1 MTPIASYHIPG
12 VGTVDVVQQNDGRNR
27 FWNLFAASG
36 ECLNEGHP
44 FGSKPRRK
52 QVKAFLAHDLKEA
65 LARIEKECE
74 RLKIAQEDLDEV
86 IHEAAQ
92 AGNRRLNQVSEEKQ
106 QERLITTAEEQAAR
120 INNGGRA
127 SQLVYLL
134 EAYGE
139 AGALKALQDRHETN
153 G

>member
-1 MTPIASYHIPG
+1 MTTVASYHILG
-12 VGTVDVVQQNDGRNR
+12 FGTVEVVQQNDGRNR
-27 FWNLFAASG
+27 FWDLFAASG

-44 FGSKPRRK
+44 FWSKPRRK
-52 QVKAFLAHDLKEA
+52 QVVTFLAQDLKEA

-74 RLKIAQEDLDEV
+74 RLKITQEDLDEV

-92 AGNRRLNQVSEEKQ
+92 AGNLRLNQVSEEKQ
-106 QERLITTAEEQAAR
+106 QGHLITTAEEQAAR
-120 INNGGRA
+120 VNNGGRA
-127 SQLVYLL
+127 SQLIYLL

-139 AGALKALQDRHETN
+139 AGAVNAMQDRYETN

>member
-1 MTPIASYHIPG
+1 MTTVASYRILG
-12 VGTVDVVQQNDGRNR
+12 FGTVDVVQQNDGRNR
-27 FWNLFAASG
+27 FWDLFAASG

-44 FGSKPRRK
+44 FRSEPRRK
-52 QVKAFLAHDLKEA
+52 QVEAFLAHDLKEA

-86 IHEAAQ
+86 IHETAQ
-92 AGNRRLNQVSEEKQ
+92 TGNLRLNQVSEEKQ
-106 QERLITTAEEQAAR
+106 QDRLITTAEEQAAR

-127 SQLVYLL
+127 SQLIYLL

>member
-1 MTPIASYHIPG
+1 MTTIASHRIPG
-12 VGTVDVVQQNDGRNR
+12 FGTVEVVQQNDGRNR
-27 FWNLFAASG
+27 FWDLFAASG

-44 FGSKPRRK
+44 FWRKPQRK
-52 QVKAFLAHDLKEA
+52 QVEAFLAHDLKEA

-74 RLKIAQEDLDEV
+74 RLKITQEDLDEV
-86 IHEAAQ
+86 VHEAAQ
-92 AGNRRLNQVSEEKQ
+92 TGNRRLNQVSEEKQ

-120 INNGGRA
+120 VNNGGRA

-139 AGALKALQDRHETN
+139 AGAVKALQDRHETN

>member
-1 MTPIASYHIPG
+1 MTTVASYRIPG
-12 VGTVDVVQQNDGRNR
+12 FGTVDVVQHNDGRNR
-27 FWNLFAASG
+27 VWDLFAASG

-44 FGSKPRRK
+44 FWSEPRRK
-52 QVKAFLAHDLKEA
+52 QVETFLAHDLKEA

-74 RLKIAQEDLDEV
+74 RLKITQEDLDEV

-120 INNGGRA
+120 VNNGGRA
-127 SQLVYLL
+127 SQLIYLL

-139 AGALKALQDRHETN
+139 AGTVNALQDRHETN

>member
-1 MTPIASYHIPG
+1 MTTVASYRIPG
-12 VGTVDVVQQNDGRNR
+12 FGTVDVVQQNDGRNR
-27 FWNLFAASG
+27 FWDLFAASG

-44 FGSKPRRK
+44 FWSKPRRK
-52 QVKAFLAHDLKEA
+52 QVVTFLAQDLKEA

-86 IHEAAQ
+86 IHETAQ
-92 AGNRRLNQVSEEKQ
+92 TGNLRLNQVSEEKQ
-106 QERLITTAEEQAAR
+106 QDRLITTAEEQAAR

-127 SQLVYLL
+127 SQLIYLL

>member
-1 MTPIASYHIPG
+1 MTTVASYHIPG
-12 VGTVDVVQQNDGRNR
+12 FGTVDVVQQNDGRNR
-27 FWNLFAASG
+27 FWDLFAASG

-44 FGSKPRRK
+44 FWSKPRRK
-52 QVKAFLAHDLKEA
+52 QVVTFLAQDLKEA

-86 IHEAAQ
+86 IHETAQ
-92 AGNRRLNQVSEEKQ
+92 TGNLRLNQVSEEKQ
-106 QERLITTAEEQAAR
+106 QDRLITTAEEQAAR

-127 SQLVYLL
+127 SQLIYLL

>member
-1 MTPIASYHIPG
+1 MTTVASYHIPG
-12 VGTVDVVQQNDGRNR
+12 FGRVDVVEQNDTGNR
-27 FWNLFAASG
+27 FWDLFAASG

-44 FGSKPRRK
+44 FWSKPRPK
-52 QVKAFLAHDLKEA
+52 QVEAFLAQGLKEA
-65 LARIEKECE
+65 LARIEKECA
-74 RLKIAQEDLDEV
+74 RLKIAQEDLDEL

-92 AGNRRLNQVSEEKQ
+92 AGNSRLNQASEEKQ

-134 EAYGE
+134 EIYGE
-139 AGALKALQDRHETN
+139 ADALVALRDRHETTA
-153 G
+153 

>member
-1 MTPIASYHIPG
+1 MTTVASYRIPG
-12 VGTVDVVQQNDGRNR
+12 FGTVDVVQHNDGRNR
-27 FWNLFAASG
+27 VWDLFAASG

-44 FGSKPRRK
+44 FRSKPRRK
-52 QVKAFLAHDLKEA
+52 QVEAFLAHDLKEA

-86 IHEAAQ
+86 IHETAQ
-92 AGNRRLNQVSEEKQ
+92 TGNLRLNQVSEEKQ

-139 AGALKALQDRHETN
+139 AGALKALQDPHETN

>member
-1 MTPIASYHIPG
+1 MTTVASYRIPG
-12 VGTVDVVQQNDGRNR
+12 FGTVDVVQQNDGRNR
-27 FWNLFAASG
+27 FWDLFAASG

-44 FGSKPRRK
+44 FWSKPRRK
-52 QVKAFLAHDLKEA
+52 QVETFLAHDLKEA

-74 RLKIAQEDLDEV
+74 RLKITQEDLDEV

-92 AGNRRLNQVSEEKQ
+92 AGNTRLSQASDQKQ

-120 INNGGRA
+120 VNNGGRA

-139 AGALKALQDRHETN
+139 AGAVRALRERYETN

>member
-1 MTPIASYHIPG
+1 MTTVASHRIPG
-12 VGTVDVVQQNDGRNR
+12 LGKVDVVQQNDAGNR
-27 FWNLFAASG
+27 FWNLLSVLG

-44 FGSKPRRK
+44 FWSKPRRK
-52 QVKAFLAHDLKEA
+52 QVEAFLAQGLKEA

-74 RLKIAQEDLDEV
+74 RLKITQEDLDEV

-92 AGNRRLNQVSEEKQ
+92 AGNRRLNQVSEEEQ

-120 INNGGRA
+120 VNNGGRA

-139 AGALKALQDRHETN
+139 AGAVRALQGRHETN

>member
-1 MTPIASYHIPG
+1 MTTVASYHILG
-12 VGTVDVVQQNDGRNR
+12 FGTVEVVQQNDGRNR
-27 FWNLFAASG
+27 FWDLFAASG

-44 FGSKPRRK
+44 FWSKPRRK
-52 QVKAFLAHDLKEA
+52 QVETFLAHHLKEA
-65 LARIEKECE
+65 LARIESECE
-74 RLKIAQEDLDEV
+74 RIKITQEDLDEV

-120 INNGGRA
+120 VNNGGRT
-127 SQLVYLL
+127 SQLIYLL

-139 AGALKALQDRHETN
+139 AGAVKALQDRHETN

>member
-1 MTPIASYHIPG
+1 MTTVASYRIPG
-12 VGTVDVVQQNDGRNR
+12 FGTVDVVQQNDGRNR
-27 FWNLFAASG
+27 FWDLFAASG

-44 FGSKPRRK
+44 FCSKPRRK
-52 QVKAFLAHDLKEA
+52 QVVTFLAHDLKEA

-74 RLKIAQEDLDEV
+74 RLKITQEDLDEV

-120 INNGGRA
+120 VNNEGRA
-127 SQLVYLL
+127 SQLIYLL

-139 AGALKALQDRHETN
+139 AGAVNALQDRHETN

>member
-1 MTPIASYHIPG
+1 MTTVASYRIPG
-12 VGTVDVVQQNDGRNR
+12 FGTVDVVQHNDGRNR
-27 FWNLFAASG
+27 VWDLFAASG

-44 FGSKPRRK
+44 FRSKPRRK
-52 QVKAFLAHDLKEA
+52 QVEAFLAHDLKEA

-86 IHEAAQ
+86 IHETAQ
-92 AGNRRLNQVSEEKQ
+92 TGNLRLNQVSEEKQ

>member
-1 MTPIASYHIPG
+1 MTTVASYRILG
-12 VGTVDVVQQNDGRNR
+12 FGTVDVVQQNDGRNR
-27 FWNLFAASG
+27 FWDLFAASG

-44 FGSKPRRK
+44 FRSEPRRK
-52 QVKAFLAHDLKEA
+52 QVEAFLAHDLKEA

-86 IHEAAQ
+86 IHETAQ
-92 AGNRRLNQVSEEKQ
+92 TGNLRLNQVSEEKQ
-106 QERLITTAEEQAAR
+106 QDRLIITAEEQAAR

-127 SQLVYLL
+127 SQLIYLL

>member
-1 MTPIASYHIPG
+1 MTTIASYHIPG
-12 VGTVDVVQQNDGRNR
+12 FGTVDVVQQNDGRNR
-27 FWNLFAASG
+27 FWDLFAASG

-44 FGSKPRRK
+44 FWSKPRRK
-52 QVKAFLAHDLKEA
+52 QVETFLAHDLKEA

-86 IHEAAQ
+86 IHETAQ
-92 AGNRRLNQVSEEKQ
+92 TGNLRLNQVSEEKQ
-106 QERLITTAEEQAAR
+106 QDRLITTAEEQAAR

-127 SQLVYLL
+127 SQLIYLL

>member
-1 MTPIASYHIPG
+1 MTTVASYHIPG
-12 VGTVDVVQQNDGRNR
+12 FGTVEVVQQNDGRNR
-27 FWNLFAASG
+27 FWDLFAASG

-52 QVKAFLAHDLKEA
+52 QVETFLAHDLKEA

-74 RLKIAQEDLDEV
+74 RLKITQEDLDEV

-92 AGNRRLNQVSEEKQ
+92 AGNRRLNQVSEETQ

-120 INNGGRA
+120 INNGGRT
-127 SQLVYLL
+127 SQLIYLL

-139 AGALKALQDRHETN
+139 AGAVKALQDRHGTN

>member
-1 MTPIASYHIPG
+1 MTTVASYHIPG
-12 VGTVDVVQQNDGRNR
+12 FGTVDVVQQNDGRNR
-27 FWNLFAASG
+27 FWDLFAASG

-44 FGSKPRRK
+44 FWSKPRRK
-52 QVKAFLAHDLKEA
+52 QVVTFLAQDLKEA

-74 RLKIAQEDLDEV
+74 RLKITQEDLDEV

-120 INNGGRA
+120 ANNGGRT
-127 SQLVYLL
+127 SQLIYLL

-139 AGALKALQDRHETN
+139 AGAVKALQDRHATN

>member
-1 MTPIASYHIPG
+1 MTTVASYHIPG
-12 VGTVDVVQQNDGRNR
+12 FGTVEVVQQNDGRNC
-27 FWNLFAASG
+27 FWDLFAASG

-44 FGSKPRRK
+44 FWSKPRRK
-52 QVKAFLAHDLKEA
+52 QVETFLAHDLKEA

-74 RLKIAQEDLDEV
+74 RLKITQEDLDEV

-92 AGNRRLNQVSEEKQ
+92 ASNRRLNQVSEEKQ

-120 INNGGRA
+120 VNNGGRT
-127 SQLVYLL
+127 SQLIYLL

-139 AGALKALQDRHETN
+139 AGAVKALQDRHGTN

>member
-1 MTPIASYHIPG
+1 MTTVASYRIPG
-12 VGTVDVVQQNDGRNR
+12 FGTVEVVQQNDGRNR
-27 FWNLFAASG
+27 FWDLFAASG

-44 FGSKPRRK
+44 FWSEPQRK
-52 QVKAFLAHDLKEA
+52 QVETFLAHNLKEA
-65 LARIEKECE
+65 LARIERECE
-74 RLKIAQEDLDEV
+74 SIKITQEDLDEV

-120 INNGGRA
+120 VNNGGRT
-127 SQLVYLL
+127 SQLIYLL

-139 AGALKALQDRHETN
+139 AGAVKALQDRHETN

>member
-1 MTPIASYHIPG
+1 MTTIASHRIPG
-12 VGTVDVVQQNDGRNR
+12 FGTVEVVQQNDGRNR
-27 FWNLFAASG
+27 FWDLFAASG

-44 FGSKPRRK
+44 FWRKPQRK
-52 QVKAFLAHDLKEA
+52 QVEAFLAHDLKEA

-74 RLKIAQEDLDEV
+74 RLKITQEDLDEV
-86 IHEAAQ
+86 VHEAAQ
-92 AGNRRLNQVSEEKQ
+92 TGNRRLNQVSEEKQ

-120 INNGGRA
+120 VNNGGRA

-139 AGALKALQDRHETN
+139 AGAVQALQDRNETN

>member
-1 MTPIASYHIPG
+1 MTTVASYHIPG
-12 VGTVDVVQQNDGRNR
+12 FGTVEVVQQNDGRNR
-27 FWNLFAASG
+27 FWDLFAASG

-44 FGSKPRRK
+44 FWSKPRRK
-52 QVKAFLAHDLKEA
+52 QVETFLAQDLKEA

-92 AGNRRLNQVSEEKQ
+92 TGNRRLNQVSEEKQ

-120 INNGGRA
+120 VNNGGRT
-127 SQLVYLL
+127 SQLIYLL

-139 AGALKALQDRHETN
+139 AGAVKALQDRHGTN

>member
-1 MTPIASYHIPG
+1 MTTVASYHIPG
-12 VGTVDVVQQNDGRNR
+12 FGTVEVVQQNDGRNR
-27 FWNLFAASG
+27 FWDLFAASG

-44 FGSKPRRK
+44 FWSKPRRK
-52 QVKAFLAHDLKEA
+52 QVETFLAQDLKEA

-74 RLKIAQEDLDEV
+74 RLKITQEDLDEV

-92 AGNRRLNQVSEEKQ
+92 AGNGRLNQVSEEKQ

-120 INNGGRA
+120 ANNGGRT
-127 SQLVYLL
+127 SQLIYLL

-139 AGALKALQDRHETN
+139 AGAVKALQDRHGTN

>member
-1 MTPIASYHIPG
+1 MTTVASYHIPG
-12 VGTVDVVQQNDGRNR
+12 FGTVEVVQQNDGRNR
-27 FWNLFAASG
+27 FWDLFAASG

-44 FGSKPRRK
+44 FWSKPRRK
-52 QVKAFLAHDLKEA
+52 QVETFLAHDPKEA

-74 RLKIAQEDLDEV
+74 RLKITQEDLDEV

-120 INNGGRA
+120 VNNGGRT
-127 SQLVYLL
+127 SQLIYLL

-139 AGALKALQDRHETN
+139 AGAVKALQDRHETN

>member
-1 MTPIASYHIPG
+1 MTTIASHRIPG
-12 VGTVDVVQQNDGRNR
+12 FGTVEVVQQNDGRNR
-27 FWNLFAASG
+27 FWDLFAASG

-44 FGSKPRRK
+44 FWRKPQRK
-52 QVKAFLAHDLKEA
+52 QVEAFLAHDLKEA

-74 RLKIAQEDLDEV
+74 RLKITQEDLDEV
-86 IHEAAQ
+86 VHEAAPT
-92 AGNRRLNQVSEEKQ
+92 GNRRLNQVSEEKQ

-120 INNGGRA
+120 VNNGGRA

-139 AGALKALQDRHETN
+139 AGAVQALQDRNETN

>member
-1 MTPIASYHIPG
+1 MTTVASYHIPG
-12 VGTVDVVQQNDGRNR
+12 FGTVEVVQQNDGRNR
-27 FWNLFAASG
+27 FWDLFAASG

-44 FGSKPRRK
+44 FWSKPRRK
-52 QVKAFLAHDLKEA
+52 QVETFLAQDLKEA

-74 RLKIAQEDLDEV
+74 RLKITQEDLDEV

-92 AGNRRLNQVSEEKQ
+92 AGNGRLNQVSEENQ

-120 INNGGRA
+120 VNNGGRA
-127 SQLVYLL
+127 SQLVHLL

-139 AGALKALQDRHETN
+139 AGAVKALQDRHETN

>member
-1 MTPIASYHIPG
+1 MTTVASYRIPG
-12 VGTVDVVQQNDGRNR
+12 FGTVDVVQHNDGRNR
-27 FWNLFAASG
+27 VWDLFAASG
-36 ECLNEGHP
+36 ECLSEEHP
-44 FGSKPRRK
+44 FWSEPRRK
-52 QVKAFLAHDLKEA
+52 QVETFLAHDLKEA

-74 RLKIAQEDLDEV
+74 RLKITQEDLDEV

-92 AGNRRLNQVSEEKQ
+92 TGNLRLNQVSEEKQ

-120 INNGGRA
+120 VNNGGRA
-127 SQLVYLL
+127 SQLIYLL

-139 AGALKALQDRHETN
+139 AGAVNALQDRHETN

>member
-1 MTPIASYHIPG
+1 MTTVASYSIPG
-12 VGTVDVVQQNDGRNR
+12 FGEVDVVQQNDAGNR
-27 FWNLFAASG
+27 FWDLFAASG
-36 ECLNEGHP
+36 ECLNKGHP
-44 FGSKPRRK
+44 FWSKPRRK
-52 QVKAFLAHDLKEA
+52 QVETFLAQDLKET

-74 RLKIAQEDLDEV
+74 RLQITQEDLDEA

-92 AGNRRLNQVSEEKQ
+92 AGNARLSQASDEKQ

-120 INNGGRA
+120 VNNGGRA

-139 AGALKALQDRHETN
+139 AGAVRVLRERYETN

>member
-1 MTPIASYHIPG
+1 MTTVASYHIPG
-12 VGTVDVVQQNDGRNR
+12 FGTVEVVQQNDGRNR
-27 FWNLFAASG
+27 FWDLFAASG

-44 FGSKPRRK
+44 FWSKPRRK
-52 QVKAFLAHDLKEA
+52 QVVTFLAQDLKET

-74 RLKIAQEDLDEV
+74 RLQITQEDLDEV

-92 AGNRRLNQVSEEKQ
+92 ASNRRLNQVSEEKQ

-120 INNGGRA
+120 VNNGGRA

-139 AGALKALQDRHETN
+139 AGAVRVLRERYETN

>member
-1 MTPIASYHIPG
+1 MTTVASYRIPG
-12 VGTVDVVQQNDGRNR
+12 FGTVDVVQQNDGRNR
-27 FWNLFAASG
+27 FWDLFAASG

-44 FGSKPRRK
+44 FWSEPRRK
-52 QVKAFLAHDLKEA
+52 QVETFLAHNLKEA
-65 LARIEKECE
+65 LARIERECE
-74 RLKIAQEDLDEV
+74 RTKITQEDLDEV

-120 INNGGRA
+120 VNNGGRT
-127 SQLVYLL
+127 SQLIYLL

-139 AGALKALQDRHETN
+139 AGAVKALQDRDETN